1 MNYIINFLSIV
12 IIWSVVYY
20 FINNTETFTTLPG
33 GSTQS
38 CPFEPWGIDI
48 QSCINRC
55 IVSGLSNNNEMAG
68 CKKENCTDICNKCDD
83 KEYCEWIVP
92 SENIIN
98 IQKKD
103 NIICIPG
110 NKEILVKL
118 YDSNNSPDSTNSPNS
133 PDSTISPNSP
143 DSTDKKPPVFIV
155 QYFKTVNPNEGIK
168 IEKIKAEKKNA
179 SNIYKHTIE
188 NIENDVEYS
197 VSFYPLSENETE
209 NTDNIIDTIKN
220 TNVNISEIVKVTP
233 SENNIIF

>member
-1 MNYIINFLSIV
+1 MNYIINLLSIV

-20 FINNTETFTTLPG
+20 IINNNETFTTLPG

-38 CPFEPWGIDI
+38 CPFEPWGADI

-55 IVSGLSNNNEMAG
+55 IVSGLSNTTEMSG
-68 CKKENCTDICNKCDD
+68 CKEDNCTDICKKCDE

-118 YDSNNSPDSTNSPNS
+118 YDKRDSRDSNS
-133 PDSTISPNSP
+133 
-143 DSTDKKPPVFIV
+143 PVFIV

-168 IEKIKAEKKNA
+168 IEKIKAENKNA

-188 NIENDVEYS
+188 NLENDVEYS
-197 VSFYPLSENETE
+197 VSFYPLSENESE
-209 NTDNIIDTIKN
+209 SESEKQGEIIDTIKN
-220 TNVNISEIVKVTP
+220 TNFNISEIVKVTP
-233 SENNIIF
+233 SDNNIIFS

>member
-1 MNYIINFLSIV
+1 MNYIINLLSIV

-20 FINNTETFTTLPG
+20 FINNTEPFTTLPG
-33 GSTQS
+33 GLTQS
-38 CPFEPWGIDI
+38 CPFEPWGVDI

-55 IVSGLSNNNEMAG
+55 IVSGISNTNEMAG
-68 CKKENCTDICNKCDD
+68 CKKDNCTDICNKCDE

-118 YDSNNSPDSTNSPNS
+118 YDSPDSPDSPN
-133 PDSTISPNSP
+133 
-143 DSTDKKPPVFIV
+143 KKPPVFIV

-168 IEKIKAEKKNA
+168 IEKIKAEKKND

-188 NIENDVEYS
+188 NLENDVEYS
-197 VSFYPLSENETE
+197 VSFYPLSENENE
-209 NTDNIIDTIKN
+209 KPDEIIDTIKN
-220 TNVNISEIVKVTP
+220 TNFNISEIVKVTP
-233 SENNIIF
+233 SDNNIIFS